1 MVCRLQK
8 CFYCGA
14 LCEGPNKGCP
24 VYNHKVLSMPPGIYC
39 YTLETTCLNWLI
51 DLLGS
56 TKLIIA
62 LRALQLTQVVLQFV
76 KKLPN
81 DAFVFGG
88 FP

>member
-1 MVCRLQK
+1 M
-8 CFYCGA
+8 
-14 LCEGPNKGCP
+14 
-24 VYNHKVLSMPPGIYC
+24 LSFMPPAA
-39 YTLETTCLNWLI
+39 LETICLNWLI

-62 LRALQLTQVVLQFV
+62 PRALQLTQVVLQFV
-76 KKLPN
+76 KKLPD